1 MKGKNPNWANLEGV
15 QCILINILSIEVS
28 YLQKKNV
35 DIVELLQNEYNR
47 NWKLIL
53 TTLVNGFFG
62 FQIILI
68 LFIYM
73 RDFGLVVLSD

>member
-1 MKGKNPNWANLEGV
+1 MHFN
-15 QCILINILSIEVS
+15 QHFIYRSIIPT
-28 YLQKKNV
+28 KKNV
-35 DIVELLQNEYNR
+35 NIVELLQNEYNR

>member
-1 MKGKNPNWANLEGV
+1 M
-15 QCILINILSIEVS
+15 
-28 YLQKKNV
+28 

-47 NWKLIL
+47 NWKSIL

-62 FQIILI
+62 LQIILI

-73 RDFGLVVLSD
+73 RDFGLVVLSDREALSVMDSNDYVEDGFWCLDRLCQPESVWEF

>member
-1 MKGKNPNWANLEGV
+1 MHFN
-15 QCILINILSIEVS
+15 QHFIYRSIIPT
-28 YLQKKNV
+28 KKNV
-35 DIVELLQNEYNR
+35 NIVELLQNEYNR
-47 NWKLIL
+47 NWKSIL